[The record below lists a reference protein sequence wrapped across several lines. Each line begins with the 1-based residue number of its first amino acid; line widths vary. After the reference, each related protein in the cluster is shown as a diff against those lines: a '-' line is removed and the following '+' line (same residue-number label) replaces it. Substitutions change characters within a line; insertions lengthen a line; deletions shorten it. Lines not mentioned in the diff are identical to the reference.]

1 LPRFTVNIGMLF
13 AERPFLDRIT
23 AAAAAGFDHVE
34 CHFPYDHP
42 IADIKAALAAAKMRM
57 NGLNTS
63 PGNAGEFGLA
73 GVPGREAEF
82 RERFDQA
89 VTYAR
94 GLGASMIHVMAGVA
108 LPSERRRALA
118 TYVANLRAAAD
129 IAPDLTLLLEPLNHR
144 SRPGYL
150 VNRSDEVAELI
161 VEIARPNVKLLFDV
175 FHIQIMEG
183 DILKR
188 FERHRPVVGHVQI
201 AAVPSRAEPDEGEVN
216 YRAVLHAFDAVGYD
230 GLVGLEYVP
239 RGRTEDGLGWLADFG
254 LSRGR
259 RE

>member
-1 LPRFTVNIGMLF
+1 MPRFTVNIGMLF
-13 AERPFLDRIT
+13 AERPFLDRI
-23 AAAAAGFDHVE
+23 AAARAAGFDHVE

-42 IADIKAALAAAKMRM
+42 IADIKAALASANMRM

-73 GVPGREAEF
+73 GVPGREADF
-82 RERFDQA
+82 RERFAQA
-89 VTYAR
+89 AAYAR
-94 GLGASMIHVMAGVA
+94 GLGATMIHVMAGVA
-108 LPSERRRALA
+108 PAPERQRALS

-129 IAPDLTLLLEPLNHR
+129 GAPDLTLLLEPLNHR

-150 VNRSDEVAELI
+150 VNRSDHIAELI
-161 VEIARPNVKLLFDV
+161 AEIGRPNVKLLFDV

-188 FERHRPVVGHVQI
+188 FERHQPIVGHVQI

-216 YRAVLHAFDAVGYD
+216 YRAVLKGLDEMGYG

-239 RGRTEDGLGWLADFG
+239 RGRTEDGLRWLADFG
-254 LSRGR
+254 LR
-259 RE
+259 

>member
-13 AERPFLDRIT
+13 AERPFLDRIA

-42 IADIKAALAAAKMRM
+42 IADIKAALATAKMRM

-94 GLGASMIHVMAGVA
+94 ALGASMIHVMAGVA
-108 LPSERRRALA
+108 PPAERRRALA

-129 IAPDLTLLLEPLNHR
+129 IAPDLALLLEPLNHR

-161 VEIARPNVKLLFDV
+161 VQIARPNVKLLFDV

-188 FERHRPVVGHVQI
+188 FERHLPVVGHVQI

-216 YRAVLHAFDAVGYD
+216 YRAVLRAFDTMGYD

-239 RGRTEDGLGWLADFG
+239 RGRTEDGLRWLTDFG
-254 LSRGR
+254 LNRGR